1 MKSFL
6 ILSQFLVVLDVPD
19 CKNEVVRVMVKS
31 VSL

>member
-19 CKNEVVRVMVKS
+19 YKNEVVRVMVKS